1 MNDDLPENCKLQL
14 RALELR
20 ADGLVEEWRHATGET
35 AQRIKQQLDAVDKEH
50 WALAIHMCEL
60 SDDPALRRIGEALKG
75 LPE

>member
-20 ADGLVEEWRHATGET
+20 ADNLFEEWRRATGET
-35 AQRIKQQLDAVDKEH
+35 AERIKQQLEAVDKEH
-50 WALAIHMCEL
+50 WALAIRLCEL
-60 SDDPALRRIGEALKG
+60 SDDPALKRIGEVLKG